1 LSDYCPTIFK
11 YWKLIKIYVIPKY
24 NKVLVSLLQFKNDSN
39 LLQNFTNF
47 IVTRPTLMKNPYFRT
62 KEVILVALANN
73 TLWAYSGIFQEI
85 ILRSFEE
92 YNITF
97 KRNGLLPGTLWSVTL
112 NGTTLSSAN
121 NTITFSEP
129 NGTYL

>member
-1 LSDYCPTIFK
+1 
-11 YWKLIKIYVIPKY
+11 
-24 NKVLVSLLQFKNDSN
+24 
-39 LLQNFTNF
+39 
-47 IVTRPTLMKNPYFRT
+47 MKNPYFRT
-62 KEVILVALANN
+62 KEVISVALANN

-112 NGTTLSSAN
+112 HGTTLSSAN